1 MKPIDNKPQN
11 KHIKHNRQM
20 EGQSINPYLLQEP
33 EHFNKPSKLIRQV
46 IDTPLTTRQK
56 KIYSFVLR
64 ELLKKE
70 NKSNEITTTVKDM
83 CDFLG
88 TDNRHIREDLKRISK
103 TTIVIEE
110 VGRRTTTAQLL
121 SSYTMPKEQD
131 LDKSFEMFRTL
142 TIRFDTR
149 LTEILNEIYSY
160 AKLDL
165 TVIKKL
171 KNTNSLTLYEIFKR
185 RLIKTSA
192 GRLNLTEKELRKYL
206 NLEDKYLDIRD
217 FNKHLKM
224 WIKEIEDNSNMSI
237 TWEKRKRNK
246 INTYAFLVSDFLVL
260 DFNTFRK
267 RILKMK
273 NISDLI
279 FTYEKRK
286 YFLIDTENNLDKL
299 YITDYEKY
307 MSYGDKKHLNNFN
320 KSFTLPKEEAK
331 IVWENMYSYF
341 LNNQFIFLYK
351 FFIKNDLDL
360 EMKSISEMELNEVIE
375 EKLSEY
381 FDHFQNVESEK
392 TI

>member
-1 MKPIDNKPQN
+1 MKPINNKPIN
-11 KHIKHNRQM
+11 GRDKLNRQM

-33 EHFNKPSKLIRQV
+33 EHFNKPSQLIRQI

-56 KIYSFVLR
+56 KIYSFCLR
-64 ELLKKE
+64 ELLKSE

-88 TDNRHIREDLKRISK
+88 TDNRHIKSDLIRLQK

-110 VGRRTTTAQLL
+110 EGKRTTTAQLL
-121 SSYTMPKEQD
+121 SSHTMPKEQD
-131 LDKSFEMFRTL
+131 LEKSFEMFRTM

-149 LTEILNEIYSY
+149 MTEVLNEIYSY

-165 TVIKKL
+165 TVLKKL
-171 KNTNSLTLYEIFKR
+171 KITHSITLYEIFKR

-192 GRLNLTEKELRKYL
+192 GRLNLTETELRKYL
-206 NLEDKYLDIRD
+206 NLEKKYLDIRD
-217 FNKHLKM
+217 FNKHLKK

-246 INTYAFLVSDFLVL
+246 INSYAFLVSDFLVL
-260 DFNTFRK
+260 NFNTFRHK
-267 RILKMK
+267 ILKIK
-273 NISDLI
+273 QIENLI
-279 FTYEKRK
+279 FTYENRK
-286 YFLIDTENNLDKL
+286 YFLIDTEDNLEKL

-307 MSYGDKKHLNNFN
+307 MSYGDKKHLKNYN
-320 KSFTLPKEEAK
+320 KSFTLPKEDAK
-331 IVWENMYSYF
+331 NIWQEMYSDF
-341 LNNQFIFLYK
+341 LDNQFVFLYK

-360 EMKSISEMELNEVIE
+360 KMKSLSEMELNEVSE

-381 FDHFQNVESEK
+381 FDHFQK
-392 TI
+392 TE